1 MMTMAV
7 MPIINSLNSQTSKS
21 VSVGLHEFVC
31 KSKGILIIICRC
43 GYHCRLVIY
52 VVSSTSAGDQ
62 ICSPSTATIR
72 TSYAVASREMGRGRP
87 NVHSSDYCGRFVGV
101 SSACQRLYGRQWWVG
116 GSALQIHWPKLHH
129 PHNPLCCLY
138 LYPVSF
144 SHYAQLIP
152 RLSQYVDPMDQIH
165 RNTNEMSRY
174 KDCFAVNCNWVVK
187 ELNLGQF

>member
-1 MMTMAV
+1 MTMAV
-7 MPIINSLNSQTSKS
+7 RPIINSLNSQTSKS

-43 GYHCRLVIY
+43 GYHCQLVVY

-72 TSYAVASREMGRGRP
+72 TSYAVASRGDGQGEAKCSFVRLLWKICRGQLCLSET
-87 NVHSSDYCGRFVGV
+87 VW
-101 SSACQRLYGRQWWVG
+101 QWWVG

-129 PHNPLCCLY
+129 PYNPLCCLY

-165 RNTNEMSRY
+165 RDTNEMSRY